1 QLAIIAAA
9 YDNLPARSWRD
20 LVDTTNDPVIAQRR
34 PKGWL
39 SWQRSEDYY
48 NEGLLAWLEVDSILR
63 ARSGGKK
70 SMDDFA
76 RAFFGIN
83 DGDWGVV
90 TYTLDDVA
98 ATLNGIVPYDW
109 ADFLPRR

>member
-1 QLAIIAAA
+1 AYAQIAAA
-9 YDNLPARSWRD
+9 LDAAPARQWRP
-20 LVDTTNDPVIAQRR
+20 LADTTNDPTMSQRR

-48 NEGLLAWLEVDSILR
+48 NEGLLIWMEVDSILR
-63 ARSGGKK
+63 RESKGKK

-83 DGDWGVV
+83 DGDWGE
-90 TYTLDDVA
+90 
-98 ATLNGIVPYDW
+98 
-109 ADFLPRR
+109 